1 MVKDSQ
7 GSIQESTFTEV
18 QAINS
23 TGTIIIGK
31 RTDELY
37 HDVAEVIA
45 ITVPN
50 SDHHQKVYNLE
61 KLQELVS
68 RMVLISRSGGE
79 AVEGMH
85 KFMEVNCSSNHGV
98 VNLQL

>member
-7 GSIQESTFTEV
+7 GSIHKSTFAEV

-23 TGTIIIGK
+23 KGTIIIGK
-31 RTDELY
+31 STNDFH
-37 HDVAEVIA
+37 HDVADIIA
-45 ITVPN
+45 IRVPHG
-50 SDHHQKVYNLE
+50 DHDRVYDLE

-68 RMVLISRSGGE
+68 RMVLIGRSGAE

-85 KFMEVNCSSNHGV
+85 KFMEVNYLSSH
-98 VNLQL
+98 QLVDL

>member
-7 GSIQESTFTEV
+7 GSIHKSTFAEV

-23 TGTIIIGK
+23 NGTIIIGK
-31 RTDELY
+31 SSDSFH
-37 HDVAEVIA
+37 HDVADIIA
-45 ITVPN
+45 IRVPN
-50 SDHHQKVYNLE
+50 GDHHDRVYDLE

-68 RMVLISRSGGE
+68 RMVLIARSGAE

-85 KFMEVNCSSNHGV
+85 KFMEVIYLSNQRL
-98 VNLQL
+98 VNL

>member
-7 GSIQESTFTEV
+7 GSIHKSTFAEV

-23 TGTIIIGK
+23 KGTIIIGK
-31 RTDELY
+31 NTNDFH
-37 HDVAEVIA
+37 HDVADVIA
-45 ITVPN
+45 IRVPN
-50 SDHHQKVYNLE
+50 GDYHDRVYDLE

-68 RMVLISRSGGE
+68 RMMLIARSGAN

-85 KFMEVNCSSNHGV
+85 KFMEVIYLSDHQL
-98 VNLQL
+98 VNL

>member
-7 GSIQESTFTEV
+7 GSIHKSTFAEV

-23 TGTIIIGK
+23 KGTIIIGK
-31 RTDELY
+31 NTDNF
-37 HDVAEVIA
+37 HHNVADIIA
-45 ITVPN
+45 ISVPN
-50 SDHHQKVYNLE
+50 GDDDDRVYDLK

-68 RMVLISRSGGE
+68 RMVLIAQSGAE

-85 KFMEVNCSSNHGV
+85 KFTEVNYLSNHQL
-98 VNLQL
+98 VNL